1 MTLPD
6 TRKGY
11 AMAEKTLFEKIID
24 REIPSDIVYEDDDV
38 IAFKDVNPVAPV
50 HILVVPKK
58 PIPKV
63 SDMEAD
69 DIELMGKVMYAAKQV
84 AHEQGVAE
92 SGFRL
97 VVNNGE
103 AASQSVFHVH
113 VHLIGGEAMG
123 WPPFPG

>member
-1 MTLPD
+1 
-6 TRKGY
+6 
-11 AMAEKTLFEKIID
+11 MAEKTLFEKIID